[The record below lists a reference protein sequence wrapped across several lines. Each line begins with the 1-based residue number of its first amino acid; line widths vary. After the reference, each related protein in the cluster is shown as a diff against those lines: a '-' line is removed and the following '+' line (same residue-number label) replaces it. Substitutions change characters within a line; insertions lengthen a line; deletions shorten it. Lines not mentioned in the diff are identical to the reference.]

1 MSHLGTQFNNTNC
14 SNLKRSLIMK
24 SSVHSSASNTYLDS
38 QHSTSLRNIL
48 AISLFAGIAQVLLF
62 QILPVSIY
70 IGLFAVSLYLLFGK
84 NNVSRKL
91 QGIDS
96 HQFAKDTQDV
106 EQRIKNRIRYLTSKE
121 LMKKHQKSNASNNS
135 GRAMDANLEN
145 KNISL
150 VCNILEFPK
159 K

>member
-1 MSHLGTQFNNTNC
+1 LSRLGAQLNNYRC
-14 SNLKRSLIMK
+14 SNLKRSLTMK
-24 SSVHSSASNTYLDS
+24 SAHNSTSNTYLDS

-48 AISLFAGIAQVLLF
+48 AISLIAGLVQVLLF
-62 QILPVSIY
+62 QLLPVSIY
-70 IGLFAVSLYLLFGK
+70 VAVVVLSLYLLFGK

-106 EQRIKNRIRYLTSKE
+106 EQRIKNRIRYVTSKE
-121 LMKKHQKSNASNNS
+121 LMKRRQKPNASNITGSTIETNQ
-135 GRAMDANLEN
+135 EN
-145 KNISL
+145 TNNPL
-150 VCNILEFPK
+150 VCKILHFPK